1 MRARVRARPRLAQVA
16 RGVTLIEILTALAV
30 LAFGLAAIVALF
42 LTSVQTSHIAV
53 DQNAAAL
60 LIPEALKQIEREH
73 KITDAMAI
81 AAGDSSRA
89 GEFIETLNYGFPASN
104 SDTTSFP
111 GVQVGAIVKGGLVDL
126 ADSNG
131 GNFGFW
137 PHEDDRPRM
146 VAGTPYR
153 LRYRLE
159 RFPGDSATDANRWYW
174 HEDASAT
181 YDPENPSSPYRGVYL
196 LTVVCYRQTRLDVP
210 PADLLSAM
218 VQVSDPV
225 VVQLCDRKA
234 R

>member
-1 MRARVRARPRLAQVA
+1 MDARALARPRNA
-16 RGVTLIEILTALAV
+16 RGVTLIEVLTALVV
-30 LAFGLAAIVALF
+30 LAFGLAAVVALF
-42 LTSVQTSHIAV
+42 LTSVQTSHVAV

-60 LIPEALKQIEREH
+60 LIPEALKQIEQEH
-73 KITDAMAI
+73 RISAAMAA
-81 AAGDSSRA
+81 AAGDASRE
-89 GEFIETLNYGFPASN
+89 GEFIETLDYGSPLSN

-126 ADSNG
+126 ADGNG

-137 PHEDDRPRM
+137 PHEDDKPRLI
-146 VAGTPYR
+146 AGTPYR

-159 RFPGDSATDANRWYW
+159 RYPGDSATDLNRWYW
-174 HEDASAT
+174 HDDATAV
-181 YDPENPSSPYRGVYL
+181 YDPENPASPFRGVYL
-196 LTVVCYRQTRLDVP
+196 LTVVCYRQTRNDVP
-210 PADLLSAM
+210 PADLLGAL

>member
-1 MRARVRARPRLAQVA
+1 MARNAS
-16 RGVTLIEILTALAV
+16 GVTLVEVLTALAV
-30 LAFGLAAIVALF
+30 LAFGLAAVVALF

-60 LIPEALKQIEREH
+60 LIPEALRQIEKEH
-73 KITDAMAI
+73 RITAAI
-81 AAGDSSRA
+81 DPAHE
-89 GEFIETLNYGFPASN
+89 GEYIETLNYSPMG
-104 SDTTSFP
+104 DTTSPYDITVAAF
-111 GVQVGAIVKGGLVDL
+111 VKPVPTTVSL
-126 ADSNG
+126 ADGFADGDSA

-137 PHEDDRPRM
+137 PHEKDDPLL

-159 RFPGDSATDANRWYW
+159 RFSGDSATDANRWYW
-174 HEDASAT
+174 HDDASAT

>member
-1 MRARVRARPRLAQVA
+1 MANQA

-42 LTSVQTSHIAV
+42 LTSVQTSHVAV

-60 LIPEALKQIEREH
+60 LIPEAIRQIEREH
-73 KITDAMAI
+73 LITTKVCDDN
-81 AAGDSSRA
+81 GDTAYARL
-89 GEFIETLNYGFPASN
+89 GEFVETLDYGFPLSN
-104 SDTTSFP
+104 SDTATFP
-111 GVQVGAIVKGGLVDL
+111 NAKVGAIVKGGLVDL
-126 ADSNG
+126 ADANG

-137 PHEDDRPRM
+137 PHEDDRPRI

-159 RFPGDSATDANRWYW
+159 RFPGDGAADANRWYW
-174 HEDASAT
+174 HEDSSGV
-181 YDPENPSSPYRGVYL
+181 YDPENPASPYRGVYL
-196 LTVVCYRQTRLDVP
+196 LTVVCYRQTRNDVP
-210 PADLLSAM
+210 PAGLLGAL